1 MDERIAAA
9 FFDLDGTLLTVNSGR
24 LWMQRERRVGR
35 LGLVQMGQAVFYLIA
50 YRFGVLGMEEAMTW
64 ALASIRGLPEDD
76 VRRWTEE
83 WFVQEVVQFVA
94 PGGLDALA
102 SHRAQGHPLVLL
114 TSSSPYESRIACA
127 HLGLDDFLC
136 TRYEVADGV
145 FTGQLVRPA
154 CFGAGK
160 VTAAEAF
167 AAARGIDLD
176 RSFFYTDSITDRPM
190 LERVGSPCVVN
201 PDPRLRRLARAK
213 GWPVRDWRRQDG
225 TLAPQGTR

>member
-1 MDERIAAA
+1 MNAGKVAA

-35 LGLVQMGQAVFYLIA
+35 LGLWRMGQAVLYLIA

-76 VRRWTEE
+76 VRRWTEA
-83 WFVQEVVQFVA
+83 WFLEEVAQFVA
-94 PGGLDALA
+94 PGGREALA
-102 SHRAQGHPLVLL
+102 RHRAQGHPLVLL
-114 TSSSPYESRIACA
+114 TSSSPYESRIACEY
-127 HLGLDDFLC
+127 LGLDDFLC

-160 VTAAEAF
+160 VSAAEAY
-167 AAARGIDLD
+167 AAARDIDLD
-176 RSFFYTDSITDRPM
+176 RSWFYTDSITDRPM
-190 LERVGSPCVVN
+190 LERVGFPRVVH
-201 PDPRLRRLARAK
+201 PDPRLRRLARTK
-213 GWPVRDWRRQDG
+213 GWQVEDWREPG
-225 TLAPQGTR
+225 AMSAK